1 MDCAEYR
8 KLIDAYLEG
17 ELTSEQQERLWAH
30 GAECETC
37 RERYEEVSSLVGS
50 VREAFS
56 AKPEAASV
64 RGEILGAIEREPVGV
79 AREGGDRW
87 GRAVRS
93 AVAAG
98 VMLALGVGL
107 GWAWG
112 RSEGGA
118 AAPATALAEG
128 IRVAQVEGVVLV
140 NHVGQETWQ
149 ELTRDAAIYV
159 GDRFESAGRAQMTL
173 SLGERSTLVLT
184 ERSSLA
190 LKNFNGGIDF
200 GLSQGTVQADLASP
214 HGPFYVSTPQGRIEA
229 LGTEFIVTVD

>member
-17 ELTSEQQERLWAH
+17 ELTGEQQERLRAH
-30 GAECETC
+30 EGECAACCEL
-37 RERYEEVSSLVGS
+37 YAEVSSLGES

-56 AKPEAASV
+56 AEQGAASA
-64 RGEILGAIEREPVGV
+64 RALILEAIKQEPVG
-79 AREGGDRW
+79 ARIADEHRG

-98 VMLALGVGL
+98 VMLALGLGL
-107 GWAWG
+107 GWVWG
-112 RSEGGA
+112 RSEA
-118 AAPATALAEG
+118 RALAPATALAEG
-128 IRVAQVEGVVLV
+128 IRVAEVEGVVLV
-140 NHVGQETWQ
+140 NHVGQEIWRA
-149 ELTRDAAIYV
+149 LTRDAAIYV

-173 SLGERSTLVLT
+173 SLGETSTLVLT

-190 LKNFNGGIDF
+190 LKSFNGGIDF